1 MKCTLKGSTIKV
13 CIIFKNSYNELIDCI
28 YFTGNVEKFR
38 KWSWLKFGISY
49 KNEWHLPS
57 DRKEHSMAIQKEH
70 KRGKIEKTKAIV
82 INLTI
87 IAGFKETTRG

>member
-38 KWSWLKFGISY
+38 KWS
-49 KNEWHLPS
+49 
-57 DRKEHSMAIQKEH
+57 
-70 KRGKIEKTKAIV
+70 
-82 INLTI
+82 
-87 IAGFKETTRG
+87 

>member
-1 MKCTLKGSTIKV
+1 
-13 CIIFKNSYNELIDCI
+13 
-28 YFTGNVEKFR
+28 
-38 KWSWLKFGISY
+38 
-49 KNEWHLPS
+49 
-57 DRKEHSMAIQKEH
+57 MAIQKEH